1 MANEDLLKDVSKP
14 DPDNK
19 DYFIVTITDLD
30 FSKVYPL
37 QFRWVYKNDKKVED
51 QEWSAVRNLLTPSET
66 PPNRPRLQT
75 GDIIAGQGLLK
86 INWDGKDYL
95 GNNLENFDRVDIHIQ
110 DAAGNAST
118 TFGDGT
124 KPTAFFKE
132 AGTKTITCPA
142 GTYTVFLK
150 AVSPLGTKSIASSSF
165 TVTVEAATQ
174 IEEPTLPNGLSVVT
188 TSFGLTLSW
197 AGTYSLNDTFTG
209 FKSIDVFATT
219 TDLGASTTTGLS
231 SSNLVANLTI
241 NDTVNKINIGLEV
254 LKQATSTNST
264 TVYTTG
270 VYIYYIAKNLNN
282 SVYKVSGVPTYTR
295 VNSVAV
301 TPSKA
306 NFVDLAN
313 GVISIENLV
322 AGNGQFTSWLRAG
335 TGSGGARIELNGGAS
350 FTDTGYS
357 VLPGLS
363 VYSSGGTPIFRAS
376 LDGVVSFG
384 GYAPSDI
391 ASIETTANGKNKVFR
406 QATVPTALAA
416 NDIWINT
423 YSGTL
428 ISGGSYKGDNTIF
441 VSNAA
446 GTGGWVLSKDQ
457 DITSVVNKTVNFNS
471 GGNIVGP
478 IQIPV
483 NTGSIYS
490 SKSSYGSA
498 TSGWF
503 LGYNGTTPVIDIGS
517 GTKYLRWDGNALTIK
532 GDIDVSNITGSTITG
547 SKFKTDS
554 TSDGTGVNRYIE
566 INGSGTSD
574 RIFFYT
580 SGTTSPG
587 YMAVR
592 SDNVL
597 DISPP
602 YTNTQTN
609 RLSMESGGNSF
620 LIGGAADSY
629 IRIGTTTAYI
639 SKPTTIDGTL
649 QVTESGASGSY
660 NVKRVR
666 STSLTGTPTG
676 GADGDIVLVWA

>member
-1 MANEDLLKDVSKP
+1 MANEDLLKDTSKP

-19 DYFIVTITDLD
+19 DYFLVTITDLD
-30 FSKVYPL
+30 FSKTYPL
-37 QFRWVYKNDKKVED
+37 QFRWVYKNDKKPEE
-51 QEWSAVRNLLTPSET
+51 QEWSAVKNLITPAET
-66 PPNRPRLQT
+66 PPNKPRLQS
-75 GDIIAGQGLLK
+75 GDVIAGQGFLK

-95 GNNLENFDRVDIHIQ
+95 GNDLENFDRVDIHIED
-110 DAAGNAST
+110 DAENAST

-150 AVSPLGTKSIASSSF
+150 AVSPLGTKSEASASY
-165 TVTVEAATQ
+165 TVTVTAATP
-174 IEEPTLPNGLSVVT
+174 IEEPTLPNGLSVT
-188 TSFGLTLSW
+188 TTAFGLTLSW
-197 AGTYSLNDTFTG
+197 AGTYALGDTFTG

-219 TDLGASTTTGLS
+219 TDLGASTTSGLS

-264 TVYTTG
+264 TVYSTG
-270 VYIYYIAKNLNN
+270 VYLYYIAKNLND

-295 VNSVAV
+295 VNSTAI

-350 FTDTGYS
+350 FTDTGYA

-376 LDGVVSFG
+376 LDGVVTFG

-406 QATVPTALAA
+406 ADDPPVALGQG
-416 NDIWINT
+416 DIWIDTNDKNKI
-423 YSGTL
+423 YIAS
-428 ISGGSYKGDNTIF
+428 
-441 VSNAA
+441 AA
-446 GTGGWVLSKDQ
+446 GSSSWVESRDQ
-457 DITSVVNKTVNFNS
+457 DIASVVNKTVNFNS

-490 SKSSYGSA
+490 SKSSYGDS

-517 GTKYLRWDGNALTIK
+517 GTAYMRWNGSSLSIK
-532 GDIDVSNITGSTITG
+532 GNIDASTITG
-547 SKFKTDS
+547 STLNTAS
-554 TSDGTGVNRYIE
+554 SGRRVEIVTTGINFYDNNSGNSAGNINANAHAFYITAP
-566 INGSGTSD
+566 GSGSGDANIQVYGANAGATNASHIYLWGGSTGGTSNGIIIGPD
-574 RIFFYT
+574 GIERNGNVGGGGTSSELRNIIASQSSADL
-580 SGTTSPG
+580 SGT
-587 YMAVR
+587 
-592 SDNVL
+592 
-597 DISPP
+597 
-602 YTNTQTN
+602 
-609 RLSMESGGNSF
+609 
-620 LIGGAADSY
+620 AASSAH
-629 IRIGTTTAYI
+629 GTI
-639 SKPTTIDGTL
+639 TL
-649 QVTESGASGSY
+649 QYTV
-660 NVKRVR
+660 
-666 STSLTGTPTG
+666 
-676 GADGDIVLVWA
+676 

>member
-19 DYFIVTITDLD
+19 DYFLVTITDLD
-30 FSKVYPL
+30 FSKTYPL
-37 QFRWVYKNDKKVED
+37 QFRWVYKNDKKPEE
-51 QEWSAVRNLLTPSET
+51 QEWSAVRNLTTPAET
-66 PPNRPRLQT
+66 PPNAPRLQS
-75 GDIIAGQGLLK
+75 GDVIGGQGFIK

-95 GNNLENFDRVDIHIQ
+95 GADLENFDRVDIHIQ

-150 AVSPLGTKSIASSSF
+150 AVSPLKTKSNASASH
-165 TVTVEAATQ
+165 TVTVSAATP
-174 IEEPTLPNGLSVVT
+174 IEEPTLPSGLSVVT

-197 AGTYSLNDTFTG
+197 AGTYALGDTFTG

-270 VYIYYIAKNLNN
+270 VYIYYIAKNLND

-306 NFVDLAN
+306 NKIDLEN
-313 GVISIENLV
+313 GLISIQNLE

-335 TGSGGARIELNGGAS
+335 TGNGGARIELNGGLS
-350 FTDTGYS
+350 FTETGYS

-376 LDGVVSFG
+376 LDGELTFG

-391 ASIETTANGKNKVFR
+391 ASIQTTANGKNKVFR

-428 ISGGSYKGDNTIF
+428 VSGGSYKGDNTIF

-457 DITSVVNKTVNFNS
+457 DITNVVNKTVNFNS

-478 IQIPV
+478 IQVPV

-517 GTKYLRWDGNALTIK
+517 GTAYMRWNGSSLSIK
-532 GDIDVSNITGSTITG
+532 GNIDASEITGSTLNTAASGRRVEIVNFGINFYDNNAGNSAGSVTASGHAFYITAP
-547 SKFKTDS
+547 
-554 TSDGTGVNRYIE
+554 
-566 INGSGTSD
+566 GSGTGDANIQVYGANAGSSNASK
-574 RIFFYT
+574 IFLWGGAT
-580 SGTTSPG
+580 GGTTNAIIVGPDG
-587 YMAVR
+587 ILR
-592 SDNVL
+592 NGNVV
-597 DISPP
+597 
-602 YTNTQTN
+602 N
-609 RLSMESGGNSF
+609 GGNGMEFRNIQAS
-620 LIGGAADSY
+620 
-629 IRIGTTTAYI
+629 
-639 SKPTTIDGTL
+639 
-649 QVTESGASGSY
+649 SGSGDLSGQPA
-660 NVKRVR
+660 
-666 STSLTGTPTG
+666 STPYGSIYLQYT
-676 GADGDIVLVWA
+676 V

>member
-37 QFRWVYKNDKKVED
+37 QFRWVYKNDKSVED
-51 QEWSAVRNLLTPSET
+51 QEWSAVRNLLTPAET
-66 PPNRPRLQT
+66 PPNKPRLQA
-75 GDIIAGQGLLK
+75 GDVIAGQGFLT

-95 GNNLENFDRVDIHIQ
+95 GNDLENFDRVDIHIA
-110 DAAGNAST
+110 DAAGNSST
-118 TFGDGT
+118 TFGNGT

-132 AGTKTITCPA
+132 AGAKTIACPA

-150 AVSPLGTKSIASSSF
+150 AVSPLGTKSLASSSF

-174 IEEPTLPNGLSVVT
+174 IEEPTLPNGLSVAT
-188 TSFGLTLSW
+188 TAFGLTLSW
-197 AGTYSLNDTFTG
+197 AGTYALGDTFTG

-270 VYIYYIAKNLNN
+270 VYIYYIAKNLND

-306 NFVDLAN
+306 NKVDLEN

-350 FTDTGYS
+350 FTDTGYP

-406 QATVPTALAA
+406 ADDPPVALGQG
-416 NDIWINT
+416 DIWIDTNDKNKI
-423 YSGTL
+423 YIAS
-428 ISGGSYKGDNTIF
+428 
-441 VSNAA
+441 AA
-446 GTGGWVLSKDQ
+446 GSSSWVESRDQ

-483 NTGSIYS
+483 NTGSIFS
-490 SKSSYGSA
+490 SK
-498 TSGWF
+498 TSFNSNTPGWF
-503 LGYNGTTPVIDIGS
+503 LGYNGNTPAFNIGS
-517 GTKYLRWDGNALTIK
+517 GDKYVRWDGSSLSIK
-532 GDIDVSNITGSTITG
+532 GDIDASNITGSNITGSTLNTASSGRRIAITRSAINFYDDNVG
-547 SKFKTDS
+547 N
-554 TSDGTGVNRYIE
+554 SDATVSANAHAFYITAPGA
-566 INGSGTSD
+566 GSGLD
-574 RIFFYT
+574 ANI
-580 SGTTSPG
+580 
-587 YMAVR
+587 
-592 SDNVL
+592 NVYGANAGATL
-597 DISPP
+597 ANLISL
-602 YTNTQTN
+602 YA
-609 RLSMESGGNSF
+609 G
-620 LIGGAADSY
+620 
-629 IRIGTTTAYI
+629 
-639 SKPTTIDGTL
+639 
-649 QVTESGASGSY
+649 
-660 NVKRVR
+660 
-666 STSLTGTPTG
+666 PTG
-676 GADGDIVLVWA
+676 GSTNGIIISPGRVIRNGNVDGGGTDREIRNIYAASSTVDVSGTPATGYYFGDIRLNYTG